1 MDEYRGS
8 PGALILAGGAVVLL
22 VAVPLGELFAT
33 AADGGIGPAGRAV
46 ASAEG
51 LRAVINTLGVA
62 AAVTALAVLFGAAA
76 ALTTER
82 TRAPA
87 RRALRLAVLLP
98 LIIPGFVAALSWA
111 RAYGPSGLIDDLGG
125 PALPGLFGALGV
137 VAVLTAE
144 SVPLAYLVVAAAL
157 ASRSEGDFERAARAS
172 GATPAQA
179 LRTVTLPLLRPAL
192 TAAASLVFITS
203 VNAFGVPAVLGLPG
217 GFATLTT
224 RIYAD
229 LALSADPSSFTR
241 AVALSAGLVLVSGAA
256 VAFVDAA
263 GARRIALRVGSPAG
277 DTVLDRVRW
286 PGVALWACLTF
297 AVGVPLLA
305 LVLTAVT
312 RAAGLPPVPENWTLA
327 NFATALAP
335 SAGGALARSVVLAG
349 LAATVVVVLGGL
361 LVALRG
367 SRGGR
372 ALGTAATL
380 TFAVPGTSLAVAMLL
395 AYGPWLRDT
404 LALIL
409 LAYVA
414 KFWALGHRPLAGA
427 ADAVPPDLSRAARA
441 SGATA
446 ATALRTVVVPLVRPA
461 LAAGWLV
468 VFLFGIHELT
478 MSSLLYGPGSQTL
491 AVVIL
496 NLNQLGDVTVTSALA
511 VALTMI
517 VLVLSL
523 LLLLVRSRVRVPR

>member
-1 MDEYRGS
+1 M
-8 PGALILAGGAVVLL
+8 
-22 VAVPLGELFAT
+22 
-33 AADGGIGPAGRAV
+33 
-46 ASAEG
+46 
-51 LRAVINTLGVA
+51 A
-62 AAVTALAVLFGAAA
+62 AAVTALAVLFGTAA

-98 LIIPGFVAALSWA
+98 LVVPGFVAALSWA
-111 RAYGPSGLIDDLGG
+111 RAYGPSGLIEDLGG

-157 ASRSEGDFERAARAS
+157 ASRSEAEFERAARAS

-217 GFATLTT
+217 GFSTLTT

-229 LALSADPSSFTR
+229 LALSADPRSFTR

-263 GARRIALRVGSPAG
+263 GARRIAVRVGSSAG
-277 DTVLDRVRW
+277 GTVLDPVRW

-305 LVLTAVT
+305 LILTAVT

-327 NFATALAP
+327 NFATALDP
-335 SAGGALARSVVLAG
+335 SAAGALGRSVVLAG
-349 LAATVVVVLGGL
+349 LTERPELGHVRQQDESEGVAEPRPVRQEHRDGEGRSRDGERQRRRSPEPPPRPTAAQRDQK
-361 LVALRG
+361 AAEDHDN
-367 SRGGR
+367 GGR
-372 ALGTAATL
+372 TPAAGRRSRRRCTGSV
-380 TFAVPGTSLAVAMLL
+380 ASCPGQ
-395 AYGPWLRDT
+395 RCDRR
-404 LALIL
+404 
-409 LAYVA
+409 
-414 KFWALGHRPLAGA
+414 HRA
-427 ADAVPPDLSRAARA
+427 ADR
-441 SGATA
+441 GATA
-446 ATALRTVVVPLVRPA
+446 GPPGVGGGVACGLPLRHP
-461 LAAGWLV
+461 
-468 VFLFGIHELT
+468 
-478 MSSLLYGPGSQTL
+478 
-491 AVVIL
+491 
-496 NLNQLGDVTVTSALA
+496 
-511 VALTMI
+511 
-517 VLVLSL
+517 
-523 LLLLVRSRVRVPR
+523 